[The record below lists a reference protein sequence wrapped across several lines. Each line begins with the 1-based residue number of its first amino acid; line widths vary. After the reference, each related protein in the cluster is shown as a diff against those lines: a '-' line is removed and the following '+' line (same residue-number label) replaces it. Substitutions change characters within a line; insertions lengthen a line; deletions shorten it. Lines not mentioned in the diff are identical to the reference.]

1 MKRPIYNLKF
11 PYYCNELNIFQYHF
25 TRTPDYSDKLNQ
37 LQHLGSVFS
46 EFKISPNTGKHAVT
60 GFVEL
65 PSPEPSAILEWSGE
79 ANTALMDILLLL
91 SLFTGRE
98 VFAGEPGTESFGPE
112 AVITRD
118 PRVYKWGGILRAS
131 PIFKASSDEPYSCN
145 IGWQET
151 INRVYGLIRS
161 QRWQQK
167 YRGGYFLF
175 LARQAFQQQIL
186 ESAFIQCWTIW
197 EHLFAILNQA
207 WLSSRKIR
215 TLSSTEKIAF
225 LLVNFAF
232 TNEVDSESAKRIE
245 SLAEIRNRLIHFGR
259 FPERGNVHDNAL
271 FFIRLTEFLI
281 TTLTTLDSRAES
293 LAQPR
298 FTRTSPIIEM
308 FDNQLGCLLRGK
320 LW

>member
-1 MKRPIYNLKF
+1 MRRPIYNLEF
-11 PYYCNELNIFQYHF
+11 PYYCNEITIFQYLF
-25 TRTPDYSDKLNQ
+25 VRDRDYPKKLNQ
-37 LQHLGSVFS
+37 LQQLGGAFS

-60 GFVEL
+60 GFVNL
-65 PSPEPSAILEWSGE
+65 PIPEPTATLEWSGE
-79 ANTALMDILLLL
+79 LNTALMDILLLL

-98 VFAGEPGTESFGPE
+98 VFAGEPETEGFGPE

-131 PIFKASSDEPYSCN
+131 PVFKANSDEPYSCN
-145 IGWQET
+145 IGFENT
-151 INRVYGLIRS
+151 INRVYELIRS
-161 QRWQQK
+161 QKWQQK

-197 EHLFAILNQA
+197 EHLFAILNQS
-207 WLSSRKIR
+207 WLSSQKIR

-232 TNEVDSESAKRIE
+232 TNEVDSRSAKRIE

-259 FPERGNVHDNAL
+259 FPERGDVHDNAL

-281 TTLTTLDSRAES
+281 TTILELTPSNVFNT
-293 LAQPR
+293 
-298 FTRTSPIIEM
+298 IE
-308 FDNQLGCLLRGK
+308 K
-320 LW
+320 LETFLNK